1 MWARSPLLAKRLVR
15 NVVANA
21 RNLVLPL
28 LVLAQQAFVR
38 LSKNKENVEESL
50 AGSWSLEVALVIVVS
65 SCFGGEGGVET
76 VKVCKMWCVEV

>member
-28 LVLAQQAFVR
+28 LVLTQQAFVR

-76 VKVCKMWCVEV
+76 VKVCNMWCVEV